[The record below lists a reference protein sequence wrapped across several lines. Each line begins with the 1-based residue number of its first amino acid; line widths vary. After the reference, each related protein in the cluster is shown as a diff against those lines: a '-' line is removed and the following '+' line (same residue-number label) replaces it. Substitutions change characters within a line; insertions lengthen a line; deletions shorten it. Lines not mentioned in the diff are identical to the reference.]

1 MMILE
6 IPQQN
11 LNVKL
16 INDHCSPRLKYNSNV
31 YLKSYYNKSTTLL
44 YKHFFSIYSS
54 SFLFFLLLS
63 GPSDHRELKDP
74 LLQPSH
80 AYL

>member
-54 SFLFFLLLS
+54 FFIVIYKFKYTPIFSFVSFYNYN
-63 GPSDHRELKDP
+63 
-74 LLQPSH
+74 QC
-80 AYL
+80 